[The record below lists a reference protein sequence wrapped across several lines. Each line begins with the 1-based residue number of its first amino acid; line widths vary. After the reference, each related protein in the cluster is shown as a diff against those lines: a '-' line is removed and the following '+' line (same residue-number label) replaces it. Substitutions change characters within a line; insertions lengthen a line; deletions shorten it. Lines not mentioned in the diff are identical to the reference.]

1 MGRSSNSFTSYVGH
15 AEETIDEE
23 RVSLPEKDLW
33 VAVLCRAAL
42 DAFKGPPQLN
52 LALKAN
58 VSHKNHYHFNRDQ
71 ARHFFLE
78 GGAHF
83 REICEMAGRN
93 PMYVREKARKIILRV
108 QRMECRCAHHF
119 PLSSRTEERK
129 ETRTQEKT
137 FNREC
142 LLCIES

>member
-83 REICEMAGRN
+83 REICEMAGRD
-93 PMYVREKARKIILRV
+93 PSVRQAKSKKNYFKSKW
-108 QRMECRCAHHF
+108 MECRCTHYF
-119 PLSSRTEERK
+119 SLSSRTEERK
-129 ETRTQEKT
+129 ETRAQEK
-137 FNREC
+137 N
-142 LLCIES
+142 I